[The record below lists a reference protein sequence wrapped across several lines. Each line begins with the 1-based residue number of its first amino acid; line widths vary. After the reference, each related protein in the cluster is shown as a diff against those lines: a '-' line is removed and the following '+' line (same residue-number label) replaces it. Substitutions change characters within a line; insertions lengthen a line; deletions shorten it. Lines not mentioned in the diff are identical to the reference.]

1 VNNINSASLKQ
12 AAKERQAKN
21 TCFGNKCG
29 HDPLNPRFYLRPLEH
44 KPRPSVLERTLT
56 VLQDAYF
63 LPEKFLKAL
72 NFKGRQKRSCRREA
86 IIAVSQVMVHYMD
99 LATFEVGYFAGNK
112 FIRIDLDRIVELSGL
127 TYSRAKRA
135 LKDLVKAGYLKVTRQ
150 FVGERSITSIR
161 EILFKFFVDLKI
173 RSLKLKKAQAW
184 KRKKLEMETR
194 NHTYNAPVKRPNYAT
209 VLRDKSVDLQA
220 IGRQAVFLH
229 SQQPDVPVSVFYK
242 RLLDSS

>member
-1 VNNINSASLKQ
+1 VNNINVQSVKQ

-72 NFKGRQKRSCRREA
+72 NVKRQKRSCRREA
-86 IIAVSQVMVHYMD
+86 IVSVCQVMVHYLD
-99 LATFEVGYFAGNK
+99 LTTLEVGFFTNKGK
-112 FIRIDLDRIVELSGL
+112 FIRLDLHYIAKLAGL
-127 TYSRAKRA
+127 TFSRAKRA

-150 FVGERSITSIR
+150 EKGEVSIR
-161 EILFKFFVDLKI
+161 EILFTFFRDLKI
-173 RSLKLKKAQAW
+173 DSLRLKRAQHW

-194 NHTYNAPVKRPNYAT
+194 NHTYGAPVKRPNYAT